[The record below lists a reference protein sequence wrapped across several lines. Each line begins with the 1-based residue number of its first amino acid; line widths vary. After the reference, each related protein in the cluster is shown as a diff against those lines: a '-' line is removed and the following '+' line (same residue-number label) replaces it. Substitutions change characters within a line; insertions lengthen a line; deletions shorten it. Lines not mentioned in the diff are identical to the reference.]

1 MNIREH
7 DAAVLFVF
15 GQSNAHGHAAVMDDC
30 DIIKEP
36 MKNVFGLAAKD
47 NQAYGLNEVKFSGY
61 SSYGMNLGE
70 TQDATYRLAACFAK
84 LWQSEI
90 DSGNKA
96 GLPDLYIVQI
106 SIGSQGTV
114 YSYLWDGIKHDM
126 MWRPE
131 REEKM
136 DVDNCDISLYP
147 LALETIKNTMKFLNG
162 KYKNPVSLGLHW
174 IGSESDSDAVD
185 EKFFDYADEYYE
197 KFFGRLLSEMTMPCT
212 VYLYEICCGNA
223 FEEPLPE
230 KRQAGV
236 NTGFKRLV
244 ARNSTYVYIPTS
256 KECPYFDLNAPHRG
270 IFREDNG
277 HYLGKTHAW
286 FARRLYNQVVGDGK
300 N

>member
-47 NQAYGLNEVKFSGY
+47 NQAYGLSEVKFSGY

-90 DSGNKA
+90 DNGNKA

-126 MWRPE
+126 MWRPD
-131 REEKM
+131 REKKM
-136 DVDNCDISLYP
+136 DIEHCDISLYP
-147 LALETIKNTMKFLNG
+147 LALETIENTMKFLNG

-185 EKFFDYADEYYE
+185 ENFFDYADEYYE
-197 KFFGRLLSEMTMPCT
+197 KFFSGLLQKIAMPCS

-223 FEEPLPE
+223 FEEPTPK

-244 ARNSTYVYIPTS
+244 ARNSIYIYLATS

-277 HYLGKTHAW
+277 HYLGKTHEW
-286 FARRLYNQVVGDGK
+286 FAKRLYNSVVGG
-300 N
+300 NN

>member
-7 DAAVLFVF
+7 DAAVMFVF

-47 NQAYGLNEVKFSGY
+47 NQAYGLSEVKFSGY

-114 YSYLWDGIKHDM
+114 YAYFWDGSKYNM
-126 MWRPE
+126 MWIPDRE
-131 REEKM
+131 RIM
-136 DVDNCDISLYP
+136 DIEHCDISLYP
-147 LALETIKNTMKFLNG
+147 LALETIENTMKFLNG

-174 IGSESDSDAVD
+174 IGSEADSAPVD
-185 EKFFDYADEYYE
+185 ETFFDTADKYYE
-197 KFFGRLLSEMTMPCT
+197 KFFGGLLKKMTMPCP
-212 VYLYEICCGNA
+212 VYFYELCYANA
-223 FEEPLPE
+223 LDDKEP
-230 KRQAGV
+230 KKYQAAV
-236 NTGFKRLV
+236 NAAFKRLSD
-244 ARNSTYVYIPTS
+244 RNGTFVYLPTS
-256 KECPYFDLNAPHRG
+256 KNCPYFDLNAPQRG
-270 IFREDNG
+270 IYREDG
-277 HYLGKTHAW
+277 IHYLPKVHKW
-286 FARRLYNQVVGDGK
+286 FAEQLFESVIGK
-300 N
+300 D